1 VATDVHPMTP
11 PIKYIVRMLLF
22 ATAIIIGVALSWSR
36 LSEAFFGNIVL
47 NSIIVGLTAIGSL
60 YIIRQVWTLRNE
72 VRWIEFLKERQLG
85 ITGVETTD
93 STKIPKPRLLAP
105 MATMLGGN
113 DGSRLSLSAVSMRT
127 LLDGLH
133 GRIEESQD
141 LSRYLIGLLVFLGLL
156 GTFWGLLITVDG
168 IGTAIGGLTVS
179 GDNPKGLFEDLRAGL
194 EAPLGGMGTAFS
206 SSLFGLAGSLFLGF
220 FELQANQA
228 NGRFVNELEDWLST
242 ITTLSAGDGGFETSD
257 PFTSQLTDSILDQTS
272 DSLDRLQ
279 RALYRGEESRVVT
292 NNNIVSMTDKVGQLT
307 ERLYDDQAL
316 LQQVAQGQLDLQSLL
331 QSLTHEIKDLNKQIV
346 ANTTRDDML
355 RLSQDVREMNRSLG
369 ENLTQ
374 ATTAVANIDG
384 QMAQGRRELVAEL
397 SNEIRQIDSTIRRV
411 SEQAV
416 E

>member
-1 VATDVHPMTP
+1 MATDVHPMTP
-11 PIKYIVRMLLF
+11 PVKYIIRMLLF
-22 ATAIIIGVALSWSR
+22 TAAVVIAVALFWPR
-36 LSEAFFGNIVL
+36 LSAAFFGNVIL
-47 NSIIVGLTAIGSL
+47 NSIIVGLTAMGAI
-60 YIIRQVWTLRNE
+60 YVMRQVWTLRNE
-72 VRWIEFLKERQLG
+72 VRWIEFLKERQVG
-85 ITGVETTD
+85 ITGKDTTD
-93 STKIPKPRLLAP
+93 PAKIPSPKLLAP
-105 MATMLGGN
+105 MAAMLGSN
-113 DGSRLSLSAVSMRT
+113 DGSRLSLSAVSLRT

-133 GRIEESQD
+133 ARIEESQD

-168 IGTAIGGLTVS
+168 IGTAIGGLTIGS
-179 GDNPKGLFEDLRAGL
+179 EDPKGLFNDLRSGL

-220 FELQANQA
+220 LELQANQA

-242 ITTLSAGDGGFETSD
+242 ITTLSAGDSGFENSD
-257 PFTSQLTDSILDQTS
+257 PFSSQLTDSILDQTS

-292 NNNIVSMTDKVGQLT
+292 NNNIVAMTDKIGQLT

-331 QSLTHEIKDLNKQIV
+331 TNLSQEIVALNKQITESS
-346 ANTTRDDML
+346 NRDDLL
-355 RLSQDVREMNRSLG
+355 RLSQDVREMNRDLG
-369 ENLTQ
+369 DNLTSM
-374 ATTAVANIDG
+374 AANLDN
-384 QMAQGRRELVAEL
+384 QLNQGRQELIGEL
-397 SNEIRQIDSTIRRV
+397 SNEIRQIDNTIRRV

>member
-1 VATDVHPMTP
+1 MATDVHPMTP
-11 PIKYIVRMLLF
+11 PVKYIVRMLLF
-22 ATAIIIGVALSWSR
+22 ATAVVVGVALFWPR
-36 LSEAFFGNIVL
+36 LSAAFFGNVIL
-47 NSIIVGLTAIGSL
+47 NSIIIGLTVVGSL
-60 YIIRQVWTLRNE
+60 YIIRQAWTLRNE
-72 VRWIEFLKERQLG
+72 VRWIEFLKERQVG
-85 ITGVETTD
+85 ITGTD
-93 STKIPKPRLLAP
+93 LTDPTKVPKPRLLAP
-105 MATMLGGN
+105 MAAMMGSN
-113 DGSRLSLSAVSMRT
+113 DGSRLSLSAVSLRT

-133 GRIEESQD
+133 SRIEESQD

-168 IGTAIGGLTVS
+168 IGAAIGGLTIA
-179 GDNPKGLFEDLRAGL
+179 GDDPKGLFNDLRSGL

-242 ITTLSAGDGGFETSD
+242 ITTLSGGDNGFESSD

-292 NNNIVSMTDKVGQLT
+292 NNNIVAMTDKVGTLT

-331 QSLTHEIKDLNKQIV
+331 SHLGQEIKELNKQI
-346 ANTTRDDML
+346 AESSSRDDLL
-355 RLSQDVREMNRSLG
+355 RLSQDVRELNRDVG
-369 ENLTQ
+369 QNLS
-374 ATTAVANIDG
+374 TAVATLDG
-384 QMAQGRRELVAEL
+384 QMAQGRKELVGEL
-397 SNEIRQIDSTIRRV
+397 AGEIRQIDSTIKRV
-411 SEQAV
+411 SEQA
-416 E
+416 EE